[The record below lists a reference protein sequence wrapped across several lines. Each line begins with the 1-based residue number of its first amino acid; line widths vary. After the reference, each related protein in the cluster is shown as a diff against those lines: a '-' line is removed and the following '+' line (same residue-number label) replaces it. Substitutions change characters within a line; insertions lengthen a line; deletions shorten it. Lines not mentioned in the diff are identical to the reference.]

1 LNDGFKLRVASR
13 NSIITTTMGLF
24 DFLRYLRLKFLISS
38 LRLLMRVLAPL
49 PAPKPDSVLRIPSRD
64 KGRTIRIHVY
74 GPSGEAGSAGGQS
87 YPVLINFYG
96 GGFALQHHGA
106 DDRFCR
112 FVATHTSHVVLD
124 VQYRVAP
131 ENPFPAAVNDAE
143 DAVKYVL
150 DYPNKYQT
158 SHVSLC
164 GFSSGGTLALVTS
177 YLFPHGT
184 FQSLTG
190 FYPSPSM
197 AGDPGERKAPVPG
210 KERGSFWTKVFREA
224 YIREKDARDPR
235 ISPSFADTTNFPQE
249 MLIYTADRDVS
260 ATDMEALAE
269 RLKTEGHASGRNV
282 VVRRMEDCDHGF
294 DKNKKHEHQMEAGRE
309 AYVQVVGLLKSLES
323 ERG

>member
-1 LNDGFKLRVASR
+1 
-13 NSIITTTMGLF
+13 MGLF
-24 DFLRYLRLKFLISS
+24 DVLHYLRLKFLISS
-38 LRLLMRVLAPL
+38 LRLLLRLLAPL

-64 KGRTIRIHVY
+64 KGRTIKVHVY
-74 GPSGEAGSAGGQS
+74 NPGREVGSAGGGEPH
-87 YPVLINFYG
+87 PVLINFYG
-96 GGFALQHHGA
+96 SGFTLQYHGA

-112 FVATHTSHVVLD
+112 FIATHTGHVVLD

-150 DYPNKYQT
+150 GHPDSYQT

-164 GFSSGGTLALVTS
+164 GFSSGGTLALVAST
-177 YLFPHGT
+177 LFPHGT
-184 FQSLTG
+184 FQSLIG

-210 KERGSFWTKVFREA
+210 RERRSFWTKVSREA
-224 YIREKDARDPR
+224 YIRGKDPRDPR
-235 ISPSFADTTNFPQE
+235 ISPVYADTTNFPQE
-249 MLIYTADRDVS
+249 MLIFTADHDVS

-269 RLKTEGHASGRNV
+269 RIKTEGHAGGRNV

-294 DKNKKHEHQMEAGRE
+294 DKNKKRENQMEAGRE
-309 AYVQVVGLLKSLES
+309 AYAQVVGFLNSLKSES
-323 ERG
+323 R

>member
-1 LNDGFKLRVASR
+1 
-13 NSIITTTMGLF
+13 MGLF

-38 LRLLMRVLAPL
+38 IRLLARLFAPL

-64 KGRTIRIHVY
+64 KGRTIKVHVY
-74 GPSGEAGSAGGQS
+74 KPGGDAGSAGGELH
-87 YPVLINFYG
+87 PVLINFYG
-96 GGFALQHHGA
+96 SGFAMQYHGA

-112 FVATHTSHVVLD
+112 YVATHTSHVVLD

-150 DYPNKYQT
+150 GHPDEYQT

-177 YLFPHGT
+177 TLFAHGT
-184 FQSLTG
+184 FQSLIG
-190 FYPSPSM
+190 FYPSSSM

-210 KERGSFWTKVFREA
+210 RARRSFWTKIFREA
-224 YIREKDARDPR
+224 YIRGKDARDPR
-235 ISPSFADTTNFPQE
+235 ISPVFADTTNYPQE
-249 MLIYTADRDVS
+249 MLIFTADHDVS

-269 RLKTEGHASGRNV
+269 RIKTEGQAGGRNV

-294 DKNKKHEHQMEAGRE
+294 DKNKKRENQMEAGRE
-309 AYVQVVGLLKSLES
+309 AYAQVVDLLKNLES
-323 ERG
+323 ESR